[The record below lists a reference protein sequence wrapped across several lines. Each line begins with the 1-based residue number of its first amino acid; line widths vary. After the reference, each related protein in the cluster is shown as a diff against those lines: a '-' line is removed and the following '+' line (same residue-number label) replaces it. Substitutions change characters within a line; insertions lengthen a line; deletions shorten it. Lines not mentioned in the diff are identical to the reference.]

1 MLQIRACISG
11 HAALCGDDQER
22 DTAGQMEQGWVLFK
36 RTPGAWGCKAANYY
50 FVPRNQKNLWI
61 PLLFFASAR
70 SSNTL
75 RAVVLAHDCSN
86 YHSTSIILLYNRS
99 YKLLQIEKLL
109 KQNQTQSVIKRYQFA
124 CGKVVSCF
132 LHLAPGVLSVEKVLS
147 SLCVAIWYWKLHF
160 KKFSV
165 VLPGKLLSVDMQTVW
180 N

>member
-1 MLQIRACISG
+1 MQLYVEMIRSET
-11 HAALCGDDQER
+11 Q
-22 DTAGQMEQGWVLFK
+22 
-36 RTPGAWGCKAANYY
+36 PGRWSRGECFLNG
-50 FVPRNQKNLWI
+50 
-61 PLLFFASAR
+61 LLEPE
-70 SSNTL
+70 
-75 RAVVLAHDCSN
+75 AVRQP
-86 YHSTSIILLYNRS
+86 TIILCQEIRRISEYPSSSSHQQGHPTPWELSSWHMTAPTIIAPPKNNRS

-165 VLPGKLLSVDMQTVW
+165 VLPGKLLSVDVQTVW